1 MPENE
6 ADTLDR
12 HHRLVR
18 GLARPDAWPRPFA
31 GAAELI
37 ETHLSSVLLAGDW
50 ALKLKKPLALDFV
63 DFSTRERRHHFCTE
77 ELRLNRRTA
86 ARWYVDVLPVL
97 GPIEAPRL
105 GRADDADDAAAAV
118 DWALR
123 MRRFDRDAAF
133 DRLAAAGRLG
143 EAQVD
148 ALARAVATF
157 HAALPPSPAAWGD
170 PHDVRRVALDNL
182 ATLAT
187 LGVEPQ
193 ALAALRDWSVD
204 AHAAL
209 APRLQRRRARG
220 RVREG
225 HGDLHLG
232 NIAWLDGAPVLF
244 DALEFDPRLRHVD
257 TMSDAAFTFMDLLD
271 HARPA
276 LGWRFLSAYLE
287 LGGDHDAL
295 PTVRAFAVHRALVRA
310 KVAAIRAAQPD
321 AGAAVQA
328 AATAA
333 AQRRIALASS
343 LAHPAPPRLVNTDGE
358 PLEVT
363 TLEFAVTLPVDEV
376 FERLL
381 PLATVG
387 GEQFVRD
394 VVRDERGAVTHA
406 EMSWVKAGNRKHASW
421 DNTILG
427 RLMVGAGVVVAEAN
441 SSARANRI
449 TREIG
454 KRLGRHARLVDRTVH
469 DLQAELRR
477 RRAPGTGSGAPP
489 EDADDPSSARELQ
502 ELTDELTRR
511 HWAERVDVRV
521 PALGNKTPRQAARTA
536 KGRERLAALFGDFDR
551 RAESQSD
558 ATRDALREVKRT
570 LGME

>member
-97 GPIEAPRL
+97 GPLETPRL
-105 GRADDADDAAAAV
+105 GHADDAADTAAAV

-257 TMSDAAFTFMDLLD
+257 TMSDGAFTFMDLLD
-271 HARPA
+271 HGLPA

-287 LGGDHDAL
+287 RGGDHDAL

-310 KVAAIRAAQPD
+310 KVAAIRAGQPD
-321 AGAAVQA
+321 VPAAERA

-333 AQRRIALASS
+333 VQRRLALAAS
-343 LAHPAPPRLVNTDGE
+343 LAHPAPPRLV
-358 PLEVT
+358 LT
-363 TLEFAVTLPVDEV
+363 TGVSGSGKSTVAQ
-376 FERLL
+376 LL
-381 PLATVG
+381 VHAL
-387 GEQFVRD
+387 
-394 VVRDERGAVTHA
+394 GAVCVRSDVERKRLHGLAPTARVDPARLYHRRATERTYARLA
-406 EMSWVKAGNRKHASW
+406 EIA
-421 DNTILG
+421 
-427 RLMVGAGVVVAEAN
+427 RLALDGGIAVVV
-441 SSARANRI
+441 
-449 TREIG
+449 
-454 KRLGRHARLVDRTVH
+454 
-469 DLQAELRR
+469 
-477 RRAPGTGSGAPP
+477 
-489 EDADDPSSARELQ
+489 DAAFL
-502 ELTDELTRR
+502 
-511 HWAERVDVRV
+511 
-521 PALGNKTPRQAARTA
+521 
-536 KGRERLAALFGDFDR
+536 R
-551 RAESQSD
+551 RAERDAMRTLAAACGARCVTVECTAPDAVLLQRLARREAQGRDASD
-558 ATRDALREVKRT
+558 ATAPVLALQQRVREPLAADEAAVVLDTDVDLPALATRVQA
-570 LGME
+570 MVADWPAR

>member
-1 MPENE
+1 MRRSRRRLHRPKAAPARGTPDRRG
-6 ADTLDR
+6 ADNRPVPDPCDDALER

-18 GLARPDAWPRPFA
+18 GLMRPAAWPQPFD
-31 GAAELI
+31 GAAEVI
-37 ETHLSSVLLAGDW
+37 ETHLSSVLLAGGW

-63 DFSTRERRHHFCTE
+63 DFSSRERRHHFCAE

-86 ARWYVDVLPVL
+86 AHWYVDVLPVL
-97 GPIEAPRL
+97 GAPDAPRL
-105 GRADDADDAAAAV
+105 GRADDAADAAAAL

-123 MRRFDRDAAF
+123 MRRFDSDAAF

-148 ALARAVATF
+148 ALAQAVAAF

-170 PHDVRRVALDNL
+170 PHDTRRIALDTL
-182 ATLAT
+182 ATLAA

-193 ALAALRDWSVD
+193 AVAALRDWSVD
-204 AHAAL
+204 AHATL
-209 APRLQRRRARG
+209 ASRLERRRARG

-271 HARPA
+271 HALPA

-321 AGAAVQA
+321 AGAAVRA

-333 AQRRIALASS
+333 AQRHIALASS
-343 LAHPAPPRLVNTDGE
+343 LAHPAPPRLV
-358 PLEVT
+358 LT
-363 TLEFAVTLPVDEV
+363 TGVSGSGKSTVAQLLVHALGAVCVRSDVERKRLHGLAPTERVDPA
-376 FERLL
+376 RLYHAR
-381 PLATVG
+381 ATVRTYARLAEVARLALEG
-387 GEQFVRD
+387 GIA
-394 VVRDERGAVTHA
+394 VVVDAAFLRRDER
-406 EMSWVKAGNRKHASW
+406 
-421 DNTILG
+421 
-427 RLMVGAGVVVAEAN
+427 
-441 SSARANRI
+441 
-449 TREIG
+449 
-454 KRLGRHARLVDRTVH
+454 
-469 DLQAELRR
+469 
-477 RRAPGTGSGAPP
+477 
-489 EDADDPSSARELQ
+489 DAMR
-502 ELTDELTRR
+502 
-511 HWAERVDVRV
+511 
-521 PALGNKTPRQAARTA
+521 
-536 KGRERLAALFGDFDR
+536 RLAAACGARCVTVECTAPDAVLLQRLAR
-551 RAESQSD
+551 RAAQGRDASD
-558 ATRDALREVKRT
+558 ATAPVLTLQQRVREPLAADEAAVVLDTDVDLPALAARVQAMVAGWPVR
-570 LGME
+570 